1 MIMLT
6 IAMIVLM
13 PLQAIAAGRDFYKI
27 LGIKKNA
34 TAAEIKKAYRKL
46 SL

>member
-1 MIMLT
+1 MMMLT
-6 IAMIVLM
+6 IAMIMLI
-13 PLQAIAAGRDFYKI
+13 PLQALAAGRDFYKI

>member
-1 MIMLT
+1 MIACILLSL
-6 IAMIVLM
+6 I
-13 PLQAIAAGRDFYKI
+13 PLEVFAGRDFYKM
-27 LGIKKNA
+27 LGVKKNA